1 MKNIMMVVS
10 VLFTIGFVIVILGLM
25 GVSGDISAISESI
38 LVIFGLNIIP
48 ILTIAVCCFAL
59 ERNDQNYLLRILP
72 IYMLIPI
79 ILTSVVV
86 LFQLDIE
93 TAGTINKVIN
103 FILSTASP
111 LFVLSILF
119 ITKSNNSISKIFRT
133 LAFAAI
139 AVTFLCTAFTQI
151 TKFFEDKLPNIY
163 EYDGYGGF
171 NFTESTEALQFQQ
184 QVAIY
189 STVTEIFSVLM
200 LFITN
205 YAFSSKVDY
214 DADDID
220 YDKIK
225 ETANNISSNQ
235 MENRYNVNNLNKT
248 TPSVTQTTNNNKGL
262 MNIDNQLGVDSKV
275 GKVSEAA
282 AETMIENSSID
293 SIIPLSNG
301 PVINNTIK
309 NDDVIETPVQ
319 EIKPHNESTPVVNQ
333 QEAVVQ
339 NNTIPTPNPNL
350 VNNINVTPQQN
361 VNTLQGSGPV
371 SNNQFNNQNVS
382 NVSVPVSNNTVLP
395 TANMVQG
402 NVAVSNN
409 QVASQSAGPVLNNMQ
424 GANNTTQQTTTSQNK
439 FI

>member
-171 NFTESTEALQFQQ
+171 NFTESNEALQFQE

-189 STVTEIFSVLM
+189 STVTEVFSVLM

-205 YAFSSKVDY
+205 YAFSSKIDY

-220 YDKIK
+220 FAKIK
-225 ETANNISSNQ
+225 ETANNISNNQ

-282 AETMIENSSID
+282 SETMIENSSID

-309 NDDVIETPVQ
+309 NDEVIETPVQ
-319 EIKPHNESTPVVNQ
+319 EIKPHNETTPVANQ
-333 QEAVVQ
+333 QVALVQ
-339 NNTIPTPNPNL
+339 NNAVSTPNPNL
-350 VNNINVTPQQN
+350 VNNNVMPQQN
-361 VNTLQGSGPV
+361 VNTLQGSSPV
-371 SNNQFNNQNVS
+371 LNNQFNNQNI
-382 NVSVPVSNNTVLP
+382 PVTNNTVIP
-395 TANMVQG
+395 TVNTVQG
-402 NVAVSNN
+402 NATLSNT